1 MAQVWNVG
9 NRIVN
14 TYVVRTDKR
23 TILVDTGYPEQFAA
37 FCARLAA
44 LGLTLAQI
52 DTVLLTHGHD
62 DHAGFLTQVLA
73 ATDAQVV
80 LHPAALLPLQRGQN
94 RFAGGCVGRLAYG
107 MCLLMKLA
115 GKGEHRFPPLP
126 QAMEP
131 RLQFITPE
139 TRPALEAM
147 LGARLLDTPG
157 HTACSISMLTAQGQL
172 FCGDAAMNGFPSH
185 GHVTIWAEDLHA
197 YRDTWAMFGTLGD
210 CTLYP
215 GHGKPFAVGEL
226 ARTME
231 RIQTRTLY
239 RLQPKK
245 TKEMGI

>member
-1 MAQVWNVG
+1 MTQVWNVG

-14 TYVVRTDKR
+14 SYVVRTDGH

-44 LGLTLAQI
+44 QGLTLPQI
-52 DTVLLTHGHD
+52 DTVFLTHGHD
-62 DHAGFLTQVLA
+62 DHAGFLTQLLA
-73 ATDAQVV
+73 ATDAKVV
-80 LHPAALLPLQRGQN
+80 LHPAALVPLQRGQN
-94 RFAGGCVGRLAYG
+94 RFNGGCVGRLAYG

-126 QAMEP
+126 QAMES
-131 RLQFITPE
+131 RLLFVTPE

-147 LGARLLDTPG
+147 LGARILDTAG
-157 HTACSISMLTAQGQL
+157 HTACSISMLTADGQL

-197 YRDTWAMFGTLGD
+197 YRNTWAKLGAVGD

-215 GHGKPFAVGEL
+215 GHGKPFAVSEL
-226 ARTME
+226 ARTIGRVEKRM
-231 RIQTRTLY
+231 LY
-239 RLQPKK
+239 RQQPKK